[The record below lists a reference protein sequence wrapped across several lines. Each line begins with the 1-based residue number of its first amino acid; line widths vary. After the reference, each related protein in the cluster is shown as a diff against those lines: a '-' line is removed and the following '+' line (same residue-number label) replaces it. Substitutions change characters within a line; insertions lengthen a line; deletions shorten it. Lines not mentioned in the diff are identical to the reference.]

1 MNYIY
6 KLLKDR
12 EEIKGIS
19 EETLIKNLRQEVTF
33 FENFQTS
40 KTEKSDSTVSTNIN
54 NTFSKIVIYYYEILS
69 SNLKEITSKDASSL
83 AKCSLFKFLKIY
95 FYNMESVKYIDIF
108 HDQLDIDQKSI
119 FWILLVLY
127 EKEFFDFMEKIYKNN
142 SIRYK
147 YLTQAVLP

>member
-1 MNYIY
+1 MNYIH

-12 EEIKGIS
+12 EEIKGIT
-19 EETLIKNLRQEVTF
+19 EETLIENLRQEVTL

-40 KTEKSDSTVSTNIN
+40 KTEKSDSTVSTSIN

-69 SNLKEITSKDASSL
+69 SNLKEISSKDASSL

>member
-1 MNYIY
+1 MNYFY

-127 EKEFFDFMEKIYKNN
+127 EKEFFDFIEKIYKNN

-147 YLTQAVLP
+147 YLTQAILP

>member
-127 EKEFFDFMEKIYKNN
+127 EKEFFDFIEKIYKNN

-147 YLTQAVLP
+147 YLTQAILP